1 MNKQINTHILS
12 FLFFS
17 FLAAVFLGDFLNFI
31 AFLLKV
37 NHSFNF
43 VVLSPIF
50 MIGIV
55 WLLKRFFSMEPFLY
69 AHTDLVFMGILVVFT
84 CLALPFPDYGGDT
97 VNFHLPMQDLRFMD
111 NMNENFL
118 PSSYVTFFPFF
129 PDGLYKVFRSLFG
142 YRAGTLL
149 NTLLIVVIFYQLK
162 GLLKTA
168 LRHYKVNA
176 ALFSLLAAFLVS
188 TEFILANIG
197 VYMIDLIAIPILL
210 EQLKLLTNE
219 NTYNKRTS
227 FYFAVLF
234 GFCVALKLTFAI
246 FSFVLLFIYVI
257 KYRKNITGKQF
268 VVSVILACLPC
279 VPYFLYTYLST
290 GNPLFPFY
298 NQIFKSEYFYMDSNF
313 KDDRWGPHSFF
324 QILFWPVYMYFHPEI
339 LSEKAVYTGR
349 ISLGFIAAIFL
360 FIYELVRFKKERK
373 FSELFLSILFICCLY
388 IWTISTGYIRYGL
401 YLEVL
406 SGILVVTVIF
416 KSVLSKKIT
425 LNMMGY
431 IFGILLIGQVLTS
444 YHLILTKDFNLGD
457 KPSFRTNKQAFKD
470 NLSLVFNDKVKE
482 DKIQEVEAWVLTG
495 PSGYAI
501 SLKPNIPTI
510 NLQFEWWRATANE
523 AIITKTNEFFTKN
536 QSKKIYTVYNPH
548 NGNLTEIVKKLDQYN
563 LYITG
568 STPIEHPYL
577 LKGQNIYLMR
587 IEQKKVAP
595 HNGENLIKDGSFE
608 SVLDKTPW
616 ESQNLR
622 KSAVVH
628 EDAQDGNIYVR
639 AAAETPIMQ
648 RVKVEALKIYKL
660 SLYSRTEV
668 QNNSATRLQINWFND
683 SNQLV
688 STSIKLVQS
697 TPQWNNYE
705 MYEVAPE
712 GATNGVVM
720 INSHEK
726 YNIEFDNVVMNE
738 Y

>member
-1 MNKQINTHILS
+1 MNKQIHTHLLS

-17 FLAAVFLGDFLNFI
+17 FLGAVFLGDILNFI
-31 AFLLKV
+31 TFLLNV
-37 NHSFNF
+37 NIAFNF
-43 VVLSPIF
+43 VVLSPVF

-55 WLLKRFFSMEPFLY
+55 WLFKRFFSMEPFLY
-69 AHTDLVFMGILVVFT
+69 AHSDLIFMGVLIAFT
-84 CLALPFPDYGGDT
+84 FLALPFPDYGGDT

-111 NMNENFL
+111 NINENFL

-162 GLLKTA
+162 GILK
-168 LRHYKVNA
+168 A
-176 ALFSLLAAFLVS
+176 ALHQHKLNVALLSLLAAFLVS

-210 EQLKLLTNE
+210 EQLKLLTNGKSYSR
-219 NTYNKRTS
+219 NTSY
-227 FYFAVLF
+227 YFAALF

-257 KYRKNITGKQF
+257 KHIRNITLKQF
-268 VVSVILACLPC
+268 GISVLLACIPC
-279 VPYFLYTYLST
+279 IPYFLYTYLNT

-313 KDDRWGPHSFF
+313 KDDRWGPHSFL

-339 LSEKAVYTGR
+339 LSEKAAYTGR
-349 ISLGFIAAIFL
+349 ISLGFMAAIFL
-360 FIYELVRFKKERK
+360 LIVELVRFKKPRK
-373 FSELFLSILFICCLY
+373 LSELFLSILFICCLY

-406 SGILVVTVIF
+406 SGILIVTVIF
-416 KSVLSKKIT
+416 KCVHSKKIAS
-425 LNMMGY
+425 NMLGY
-431 IFGILLIGQVLTS
+431 IFAILLIGQVLSS
-444 YHLILTKDFNLGD
+444 YHLILAKDFNLGD
-457 KPSFRTNKQAFKD
+457 KPSFRTSKQALKNNF
-470 NLSLVFNDKVKE
+470 SLIFNDRV
-482 DKIQEVEAWVLTG
+482 DKDTVQDVEAWVLTG

-510 NLQFEWWRATANE
+510 NLQFEWWKATANE
-523 AIITKTNEFFTKN
+523 AIVSKTNEFFAKN

-548 NGNLTEIVKKLDQYN
+548 NGNLTEIVKKLSQYN
-563 LYITG
+563 LRITG
-568 STPIEHPYL
+568 SKPIKHPYL
-577 LKGQNIYLMR
+577 LEGQIIYLMR
-587 IEQKKVAP
+587 IEQSNGVP
-595 HNGENLIKDGSFE
+595 HNEGNLVKDGSFE
-608 SVLDKTPW
+608 SVLEKTSW

-622 KSAVVH
+622 KSAIVQ
-628 EDAQDGNIYVR
+628 EDAQDGKIYVR

-660 SLYSRTEV
+660 SFYSRTEV
-668 QNNSATRLQINWFND
+668 LNNSATRLQINWFND